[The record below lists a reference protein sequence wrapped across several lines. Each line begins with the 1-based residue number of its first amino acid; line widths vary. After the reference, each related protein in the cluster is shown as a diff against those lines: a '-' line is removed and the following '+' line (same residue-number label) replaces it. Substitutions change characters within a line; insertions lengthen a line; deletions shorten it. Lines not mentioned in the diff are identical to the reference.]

1 MTRIPVITNILAY
14 NDAIARDVRQAIG
27 PRVLTLNLISSPGA
41 GKTTLV
47 ERTASALAGELRLA
61 VIEGDLAT
69 TLDAA
74 RVAAHGVPVVQI
86 NTEGGCHLEA
96 RQIMAALPELPL
108 AELDVLIIENVG
120 NLVCPTEFDLGED
133 AKVVLV
139 SLPEG
144 DDKPLKYPGSFLAAR
159 AVIINKLDLAPYL
172 PLDIERLCQ
181 SIITLN
187 PDAKVFS
194 MSCLNGAGL
203 TDWLAWIRAALH
215 AKRLHGVLTQDVSGA
230 HN

>member
-14 NDAIARDVRQAIG
+14 NDAVARDVRQAIG

-41 GKTTLV
+41 GKTSLI
-47 ERTASALAGELRLA
+47 ERTAAALAGELRLA

-86 NTEGGCHLEA
+86 NTDGGCHLEA

-133 AKVVLV
+133 AKVALI

-144 DDKPLKYPGSFLAAR
+144 DDKPLKYPGIFLAAR
-159 AVIINKLDLAPYL
+159 AVVLNKMDLAPYL
-172 PLDIERLCQ
+172 PMDVERLRQ
-181 SIITLN
+181 GIMTINSDASII
-187 PDAKVFS
+187 PV
-194 MSCLNGAGL
+194 SCITGEGL
-203 TDWLAWIRAALH
+203 AAWLEWVRRELR
-215 AKRLHGVLTQDVSGA
+215 AKRARISYTKHAESPTP
-230 HN
+230 

>member
-1 MTRIPVITNILAY
+1 VTRIPVITSILAY
-14 NDAIARDVRQAIG
+14 NDAVARDVRQAVG

-47 ERTASALAGELRLA
+47 ERTAAALAGELRLA

-69 TLDAA
+69 TIDAA

-86 NTEGGCHLEA
+86 NTAGGCHLEA

-108 AELDVLIIENVG
+108 SELDVLIIENVG

-133 AKVVLV
+133 AKVALV

-159 AVIINKLDLAPYL
+159 AVVLNKLDLAPYL
-172 PLDIERLCQ
+172 PVDIERLRQ
-181 SIITLN
+181 GITTVN
-187 PDAKVFS
+187 PDARIFA
-194 MSCLNGAGL
+194 MSCLTGEGL
-203 TDWLAWIRAALH
+203 TDWLEWIRTGLR
-215 AKRLHGVLTQDVSGA
+215 AKRQATGPGLP
-230 HN
+230 